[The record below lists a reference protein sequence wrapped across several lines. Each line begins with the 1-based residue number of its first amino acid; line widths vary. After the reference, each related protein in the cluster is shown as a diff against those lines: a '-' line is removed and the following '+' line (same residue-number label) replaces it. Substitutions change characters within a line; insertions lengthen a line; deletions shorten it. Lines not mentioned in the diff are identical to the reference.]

1 MALNLFRGVC
11 GDPCKYQ
18 IWGYRTSFPPWEK
31 RLQFSAEAM
40 KSNMEVGENIKNKVK
55 ITMKIIA
62 HRGLSPI
69 LNEVNL
75 S

>member
-1 MALNLFRGVC
+1 
-11 GDPCKYQ
+11 
-18 IWGYRTSFPPWEK
+18 
-31 RLQFSAEAM
+31 M